1 MFHGHS
7 NSKCKVLIER
17 KYIEVCFKVF
27 FFFIN
32 KFKMAYMC
40 AVLEMIVQ
48 KEEIYSRVEAHGG
61 KFSKNMYIPL

>member
-1 MFHGHS
+1 MVIPIVNVKYLLKGNILRFV
-7 NSKCKVLIER
+7 SKS
-17 KYIEVCFKVF
+17 
-27 FFFIN
+27 FFIN